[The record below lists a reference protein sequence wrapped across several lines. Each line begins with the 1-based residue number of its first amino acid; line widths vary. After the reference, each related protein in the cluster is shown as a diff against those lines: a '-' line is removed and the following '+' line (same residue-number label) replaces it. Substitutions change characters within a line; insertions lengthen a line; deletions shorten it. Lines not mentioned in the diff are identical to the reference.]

1 MDPKII
7 QETIEK
13 PIFTP
18 HYLNLDYVFHKV
30 WSYLHIAWDKV
41 VTAEIYSNV
50 ILASSLISIFLFSIC
65 VYSLVRMYELRID
78 EDDEISKKIKDI
90 ADKKKENEK
99 KINPRWHYV
108 LTLLES
114 INQSDWR
121 VAVIEADSLLE
132 EVLKEKGFVG
142 EGVGDLLISA
152 KNSGYSSM
160 NDVWDAHIVRNQ
172 IAHQGLDYA
181 FGQNEARRV
190 IKKYQ
195 NFLEELNVI

>member
-18 HYLNLDYVFHKV
+18 HYLNLDYVFYKV
-30 WSYLHIAWDKV
+30 WSYLDIAWDKV

-50 ILASSLISIFLFSIC
+50 ILVSSLISIFLFSIC